1 MRLLEYMRL
10 ALDEIWQNKMRTFL
24 TLIGII
30 IGIAAVI
37 VIVVLVQ
44 GAQRFFLNEF
54 RKLTPLDIV
63 RVYPRYNS
71 QTKRLRAKLSSDII
85 EWINQQEQG
94 RVLKI
99 APRYQ
104 RSGVIRY
111 QGSKKNCYIYA
122 TTADYYDIYN
132 LELAQGRFLTALD
145 NQQVRETV
153 VLGYQAA
160 KDLFKLSNPLGK
172 KVLLDGTTYTVI
184 GVLKEQPQSMI
195 PASGANR
202 VQVFIPLRVQERLA
216 GIKNRYSLAV
226 QVKSAS
232 QAAREEKRLQTLLNL
247 QYGKTNRGDSKFWVR
262 RSLGGLLKQ
271 LDIMKL
277 ALLILLGGA
286 ASITL
291 LVAGIGVMN
300 IMLVIVTERTREIGL
315 RKAIG
320 ATKRDILAQFI
331 IEAVLLCLVGGVLGI
346 SGGYL
351 ISNLIGNLLRNYVDI
366 KIIVPGWAIVVS
378 LLFTTGVGVFFGFY
392 PALKAAR
399 KDPVEAL
406 RYE

>member
-44 GAQRFFLNEF
+44 GAQRFFLDEF
-54 RKLTPLDIV
+54 RKITPLDIV

-71 QTKRLRAKLSSDII
+71 QTKRLRAKLSPATI
-85 EWINQQEQG
+85 EWINQQEEG
-94 RVLKI
+94 RVTKI

-104 RSGVIRY
+104 RSGVLRY
-111 QGSKKNCYIYA
+111 QGSQKNCYIYA

-132 LELAQGRFLTALD
+132 LELAQGRFLTSLD
-145 NQQVRETV
+145 NQQVKEAV

-160 KDLFKLSNPLGK
+160 KELFQLNNPVGK

-226 QVKSAS
+226 QVNSVP
-232 QAAREEKRLQTLLNL
+232 QAEIEEKRLQTLLNL
-247 QYGKTNRGDSKFWVR
+247 QYGKTSKGDSKFWVR

-291 LVAGIGVMN
+291 VVAGIGVMN
-300 IMLVIVTERTREIGL
+300 IMLVIVTERTHEIGL

-320 ATKRDILAQFI
+320 ATNRDILAQFI
-331 IEAVLLCLVGGVLGI
+331 IEAVLLCVVGGLLGI
-346 SGGYL
+346 ACGYL
-351 ISNLIGNLLRNYVDI
+351 MSDLIGRLLQNYI
-366 KIIVPGWAIVVS
+366 KIQLRVPSWSILLS
-378 LLFTTGVGVFFGFY
+378 MLFTTGVGVFFGFY